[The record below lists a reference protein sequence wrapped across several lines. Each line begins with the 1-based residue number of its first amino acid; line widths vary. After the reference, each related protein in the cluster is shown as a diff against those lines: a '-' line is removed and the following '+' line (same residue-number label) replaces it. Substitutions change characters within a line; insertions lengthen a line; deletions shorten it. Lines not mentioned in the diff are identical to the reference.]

1 VPRIQRFAHTVQR
14 LAYVNFFKPEQRDDR
29 RPDDVLA
36 RDGQPVSASAAW
48 SATSYSEFVPYRNPS
63 VR

>member
-14 LAYVNFFKPEQRDDR
+14 LAYVNFFKPEQRES
-29 RPDDVLA
+29 RPDDVLVPESEPA
-36 RDGQPVSASAAW
+36 PAFGAW
-48 SATSYSEFVPYRNPS
+48 SATSFSGFVPYRNPT